1 MRALSKLGAAV
12 LVLAIVLATGVRPAC
27 SELQRISTDDD
38 DLITRTFGGGAHD
51 LPVRPNLTWREAV
64 AWALTMPAVQAAM
77 ETFAE
82 RGYVA
87 IAEHDSAVISID
99 PPATLVALPYRKP
112 DLSLPDYHY
121 GQPLILIRT
130 LLDREGFPS
139 TVVTAGLVILDPV
152 NEAVFTADS
161 LSELA
166 ETDASFDVAVT
177 GPGEGGPGEKRL
189 GPFEAA
195 SNVKPRFY
203 KWVRCFGLGS
213 LGCLRSF
220 FHVTRYPGVIIF
232 SFADPEVVGFYFTLC
247 EGVVSTGCLFDY
259 LDE

>member
-1 MRALSKLGAAV
+1 MRALSRFRAV
-12 LVLAIVLATGVRPAC
+12 SIVLIVVLAASARPAR
-27 SELQRISTDDD
+27 SALQRISTDDD
-38 DLITRTFGGGAHD
+38 DTITRTYGGGAND

-77 ETFAE
+77 ETFTE

-87 IAEHDSAVISID
+87 IAEHDSAIITID

-112 DLSLPDYHY
+112 DFSLPDYHY
-121 GQPLILIRT
+121 GQPLILVRT
-130 LLDREGFPS
+130 VLDREGFPS

-166 ETDASFDVAVT
+166 ESDASFDVAT
-177 GPGEGGPGEKRL
+177 LAPGDGGPGEKRL
-189 GPFEAA
+189 APGFVGGD
-195 SNVKPRFY
+195 VKPRFY

-213 LGCLRSF
+213 LGCLRTF
-220 FHVTRYPGVIIF
+220 FHVSRYPGVIIF

-247 EGVVSTGCLFDY
+247 EGVVSTGCLFDFI
-259 LDE
+259 DQ